1 MAAALAG
8 HHELI
13 ILDVMLPGGSG
24 FELLKAL
31 RHESAV
37 PVLLLTAR
45 GEAVDRILGLEIGA
59 DDYLAKPFDP
69 RELVARIRAVLRR
82 TREAASGASA
92 HRSRRSPAA
101 SAISSCRSAP
111 APSPAPAQP
120 VDLTSVEFNV
130 LELLLRNAGS
140 VVTREQIAEVAL
152 GRPLNSF
159 DRSVDVHVSRLRK
172 KLGGFPGTDDL
183 IRPIRGIGYFFS
195 AAATPEKSQGMN
207 RRLFWKIFLPFWV
220 AQALLLGVL
229 YMRLH
234 YRLHAENPW
243 WVQPE
248 RRLVPTLADLA
259 AQRYEEAGQPALA
272 RPCSTSR
279 PCRIAPNYW
288 LLDSDGPRVER
299 PPAARRDHRLR
310 PARVAA

>member
-1 MAAALAG
+1 MKPVNRLLIIDDDHALVNLLKRFLEAEGFQTDAAYDHDTGLAAAIAG

-31 RHESAV
+31 RHQSAV

-82 TREAASGASA
+82 TREAASGTT
-92 HRSRRSPAA
+92 RSDHDEVLKVGDIELSLGTRNVT
-101 SAISSCRSAP
+101 CGGK
-111 APSPAPAQP
+111 P
-120 VDLTSVEFNV
+120 VELTSVEFNV
-130 LELLLRNAGS
+130 LELLLRNAGN

-172 KLGGFPGTDDL
+172 KLGSLPGNDDL
-183 IRPIRGIGYFFS
+183 IRPIRGIGYFL
-195 AAATPEKSQGMN
+195 AAATPEKSN
-207 RRLFWKIFLPFWV
+207 
-220 AQALLLGVL
+220 A
-229 YMRLH
+229 
-234 YRLHAENPW
+234 
-243 WVQPE
+243 
-248 RRLVPTLADLA
+248 
-259 AQRYEEAGQPALA
+259 
-272 RPCSTSR
+272 
-279 PCRIAPNYW
+279 
-288 LLDSDGPRVER
+288 
-299 PPAARRDHRLR
+299 
-310 PARVAA
+310 

>member
-1 MAAALAG
+1 VKGPTPSRNNSSLQPHAGKGTISAVNQLLIIDDDRALVNLLKRFLEAEGFHVDAAYDHDSGLTAARTRQ
-8 HHELI
+8 HELV

-31 RHESAV
+31 RHDSAV

-82 TREAASGASA
+82 TREAAAGTPRGEDEVLHVGDIELSVGT
-92 HRSRRSPAA
+92 RNVT
-101 SAISSCRSAP
+101 CGGT
-111 APSPAPAQP
+111 P

-152 GRPLNSF
+152 GRPLNAF

-172 KLGGFPGTDDL
+172 KLAGFPGTEDL
-183 IRPIRGIGYFFS
+183 IRPIRGVGYFF
-195 AAATPEKSQGMN
+195 AATAATEKA
-207 RRLFWKIFLPFWV
+207 K
-220 AQALLLGVL
+220 A
-229 YMRLH
+229 
-234 YRLHAENPW
+234 
-243 WVQPE
+243 
-248 RRLVPTLADLA
+248 
-259 AQRYEEAGQPALA
+259 
-272 RPCSTSR
+272 
-279 PCRIAPNYW
+279 
-288 LLDSDGPRVER
+288 
-299 PPAARRDHRLR
+299 
-310 PARVAA
+310 

>member
-1 MAAALAG
+1 VKGPTSSRNNSSPQPHTGKGTINAVNQLLIIDDDRALVNLLKRFLEAEGFRVDAAYDHDSGLTAARTQQ
-8 HHELI
+8 HELV

-31 RHESAV
+31 RHDSAV

-82 TREAASGASA
+82 TREAAASA
-92 HRSRRSPAA
+92 ARGEHDEVLRVGDIELSLGTRNVSYGGT
-101 SAISSCRSAP
+101 
-111 APSPAPAQP
+111 P

-152 GRPLNSF
+152 GRPLNAF

-172 KLGGFPGTDDL
+172 KLAGFPGTEDL
-183 IRPIRGIGYFFS
+183 IRPIRGVGYFFS
-195 AAATPEKSQGMN
+195 ASSTPEK
-207 RRLFWKIFLPFWV
+207 
-220 AQALLLGVL
+220 AQA
-229 YMRLH
+229 
-234 YRLHAENPW
+234 
-243 WVQPE
+243 
-248 RRLVPTLADLA
+248 
-259 AQRYEEAGQPALA
+259 
-272 RPCSTSR
+272 
-279 PCRIAPNYW
+279 
-288 LLDSDGPRVER
+288 
-299 PPAARRDHRLR
+299 
-310 PARVAA
+310 

>member
-1 MAAALAG
+1 MNAVNQLLIIDDDRALVNLLKRFLEAESFKVDAAYDHDSGLAAARSNQ
-8 HHELI
+8 HELV

-82 TREAASGASA
+82 TREAATGTA
-92 HRSRRSPAA
+92 RSEQDELFKVGDIELSVATRNVT
-101 SAISSCRSAP
+101 CGGK
-111 APSPAPAQP
+111 P

-152 GRPLNSF
+152 GRPLNAF

-172 KLGGFPGTDDL
+172 KLGSFLGTEEL
-183 IRPIRGIGYFFS
+183 IRPIRGVGYFL
-195 AAATPEKSQGMN
+195 AATAAPEKA
-207 RRLFWKIFLPFWV
+207 K
-220 AQALLLGVL
+220 A
-229 YMRLH
+229 
-234 YRLHAENPW
+234 
-243 WVQPE
+243 
-248 RRLVPTLADLA
+248 
-259 AQRYEEAGQPALA
+259 
-272 RPCSTSR
+272 
-279 PCRIAPNYW
+279 
-288 LLDSDGPRVER
+288 
-299 PPAARRDHRLR
+299 
-310 PARVAA
+310 

>member
-1 MAAALAG
+1 MGAVNRLLIVDDDRALVNLLKRFLEAEGFHVDPAYDHDSGLSAALAD

-31 RHESAV
+31 RQQSAV

-82 TREAASGASA
+82 TRESASGAARADHDELLKVGDIELSTG
-92 HRSRRSPAA
+92 SRNVT
-101 SAISSCRSAP
+101 CGG
-111 APSPAPAQP
+111 QP
-120 VDLTSVEFNV
+120 VELTSVEFNV

-152 GRPLNSF
+152 GRPLNAF
-159 DRSVDVHVSRLRK
+159 DRSVDVHVSRVRK

-183 IRPIRGIGYFFS
+183 IRPIRGVGYFLSS
-195 AAATPEKSQGMN
+195 APAEKS
-207 RRLFWKIFLPFWV
+207 R
-220 AQALLLGVL
+220 A
-229 YMRLH
+229 
-234 YRLHAENPW
+234 
-243 WVQPE
+243 
-248 RRLVPTLADLA
+248 
-259 AQRYEEAGQPALA
+259 
-272 RPCSTSR
+272 
-279 PCRIAPNYW
+279 
-288 LLDSDGPRVER
+288 
-299 PPAARRDHRLR
+299 
-310 PARVAA
+310 